1 MMRVS
6 SLLPLPASVE
16 HRTGAPLPLR
26 RGLSIAAPP
35 EAAPVAAGLARLL
48 DLDAVVGEPDPA
60 ATIALRLDPA
70 SALGDE
76 GYRLEVGTDV
86 AHATAG
92 TAAGLFRAAH
102 TLAQLV
108 VPGDPPAL
116 PPVAIEDRP
125 RFAWRGLMLD
135 VARHFFGPADV
146 KHVLDLMAPLKLN
159 VLHLH
164 LSDDQG
170 WRIAIDAWPRLAEQ
184 GGRTA
189 VGGDPGGAYTQ
200 ADYRD
205 IVAYAAERFITVV
218 PELDTPGHTNAAL
231 AAHPELDPD
240 TEHRPY
246 TGTDVGFSSL
256 RADLDITYRFLDD
269 VFAELAALTPG
280 PWMHLGGD
288 EAKSTSRDDFVAFLE
303 RAQPLVTRHGKRV
316 AGWEEMAVAALQPGS
331 VIQYW
336 NTLETH
342 GPDLARAAVA
352 QGAQVLMS
360 PARHVYLDLKY
371 DATTELGLE
380 WAGHV
385 EVADAYGWD
394 PATLVEGVGE
404 ADVIGVE
411 AALWTETVR
420 TRADLET
427 MLLPRLAAVAEV
439 AWTPAGARGW
449 EAFRTRLA
457 AQAPSWRARGVRF
470 HPSPQVDWPR

>member
-1 MMRVS
+1 MS

-16 HRTGAPLPLR
+16 RRAGAALPLR
-26 RGLSIAAPP
+26 PGLTIAAAP
-35 EAAPVAAGLARLL
+35 EAAPVAVQLAQLL
-48 DLDAVVGEPDPA
+48 DVDAVVGEPDAA
-60 ATIALRLDPA
+60 ATIALRLDPT

-76 GYRLEVGTDV
+76 SYRLEIGSDA

-92 TAAGLFRAAH
+92 TPAGLFRATH

-108 VPGDPPAL
+108 VPGEPPEL
-116 PPVAIEDRP
+116 QPVVVEDEP

-146 KHVLDLMAPLKLN
+146 KHVIDLMAPLKLN

-170 WRIAIDAWPRLAEQ
+170 WRIAIDAWPRLAEH

-189 VGGDPGGAYTQ
+189 VDGDPGGAYAQ
-200 ADYRD
+200 ADYQD

-218 PELDTPGHTNAAL
+218 PEIDTPGHTNAAL

-240 TEHRPY
+240 AEHPPY
-246 TGTDVGFSSL
+246 TGTNVGFSSL
-256 RADLDITYRFLDD
+256 RADLDVTYRFLDD

-288 EAKSTSRDDFVAFLE
+288 EARSTSRDDFVTFLE
-303 RAQPLVTRHGKRV
+303 RAQPLITRHGKRV
-316 AGWEEMAVAALQPGS
+316 VGWEEMAVAALQPGS

-336 NTLETH
+336 NTLEAD

-352 QGAQVLMS
+352 QGARVLMS
-360 PARHVYLDLKY
+360 PAKHVYLDLKY

-394 PATLVEGVGE
+394 PATIVEGVGE
-404 ADVIGVE
+404 DDVIGVE

-420 TRADLET
+420 SRADIEA

-439 AWTPAGARGW
+439 AWSPSAARDW
-449 EAFRTRLA
+449 EAFRDRLA
-457 AQAPSWRARGVRF
+457 GQAVRWRARGIGF
-470 HPSPQVDWPR
+470 HPSPQVNWPG